1 MCGTFELGVQKLL
14 KVPNAKTFAFN
25 YNFRCRKFVVK
36 HEKTYVWHMV
46 ELPSSKFKSS
56 TKGQVQFFLHLA
68 TNYWCQKLVAKH
80 KKLTF
85 GMFQNFQAWSSKV
98 PIGAKSKC
106 FCIQPFCKLAEAKH
120 IFLVIS
126 LLWIFWKTCLTTP
139 WEVEVIFFIRA
150 LMELLGF
157 ELGASIRGQAK
168 KNVFFTSNFQCQK
181 LEVKQSNIPWALMK
195 IRAQKLRASK

>member
-1 MCGTFELGVQKLL
+1 VELLRFKFKNSEKVEGNFFYIQPQTLNIKSSQPNAKTFTFKMCGTFELGVQKLL

-126 LLWIFWKTCLTTP
+126 LLWIF
-139 WEVEVIFFIRA
+139 
-150 LMELLGF
+150 
-157 ELGASIRGQAK
+157 
-168 KNVFFTSNFQCQK
+168 
-181 LEVKQSNIPWALMK
+181 
-195 IRAQKLRASK
+195 